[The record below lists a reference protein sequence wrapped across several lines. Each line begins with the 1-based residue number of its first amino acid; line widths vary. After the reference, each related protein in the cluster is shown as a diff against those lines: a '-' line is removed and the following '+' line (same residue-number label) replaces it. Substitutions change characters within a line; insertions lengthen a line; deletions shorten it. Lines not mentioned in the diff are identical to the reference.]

1 MYLVFIVTVDH
12 PPSPQY
18 RRWFLSPECGF
29 LGYYMNPYP
38 RFLILTF
45 FASRESGGIGEGD
58 FIMEGWHLI
67 C

>member
-29 LGYYMNPYP
+29 LGYYMNPLP
-38 RFLILTF
+38 PFSNIEV
-45 FASRESGGIGEGD
+45 FASRESVGIGG
-58 FIMEGWHLI
+58 GAV
-67 C
+67 